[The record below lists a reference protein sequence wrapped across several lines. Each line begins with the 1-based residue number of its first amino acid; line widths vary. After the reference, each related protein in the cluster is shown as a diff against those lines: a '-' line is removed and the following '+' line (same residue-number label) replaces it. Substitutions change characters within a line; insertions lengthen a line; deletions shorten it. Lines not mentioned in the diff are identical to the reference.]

1 MDINKLTPMM
11 KQYIKV
17 KEKYRD
23 CILFFR
29 LGDFYEM
36 FFEDAIVASKTLEIA
51 LTKKACGLDEKAPMC
66 GVPFHSCNS
75 YISKLVENGFKVAI
89 AEQMTEPTSKGIV
102 ERDVVRVVTP
112 GTVLEDNLLEN
123 KKNNYLMSIF
133 IENDDVSL
141 SFVDITTGEISST
154 FLKKNK
160 LIEEIAKISP
170 TEILIN
176 DAYYIKYLKEIS
188 IFNHIYI
195 NENFD
200 FSYLNEDIVY
210 KYFTKD
216 YIDSIKDY
224 QNIKNSLS
232 ILLNYIYSTQK
243 QITNNIN
250 SINLY
255 NTNEYIVLDMATRI
269 NLELTSTIRG
279 NNKKGSLINILD
291 KTSTSMGARLLRKYI
306 EEPLINKDKINERL
320 NIIEEIKDDFML
332 REDLINSLKNIYDI
346 ERICSKIAFEKV
358 TPKEML
364 NLKYSLEKLPILK
377 QLIKSS
383 DTKILKTYIEDMDDL
398 RDLYNLLDSSI
409 LEEPS
414 ISIKEGNII
423 KSSFNKELE
432 SLRDISKN
440 GAFMIKEVENKEK
453 EKTGIKSLKIG
464 FNKVFGYYIEITKTN
479 LNQINLDET
488 YIRKQTLSNA
498 ERFITEELKDI
509 EDKILNAQDKIKT
522 LEYDLFVQI
531 RDEVYKNI
539 EKLQKISK
547 IIANIDVFVSLA
559 TVAYVNNYV
568 KPILNNENKIKIING
583 RHPVVE
589 DMVGEENFIK
599 NDTILEKHA
608 INLITGPNMAGKS
621 TYMRQTAIIC
631 LMAHIGSFV
640 PCEYANISI
649 LDRIFTR
656 VGASDDLSKGQST
669 FMVEMSEVSNILE
682 NATEKSLVILDEIGR
697 GTSTYDGISLA
708 WSIVEYIQ
716 KNIKAK
722 TLFATHYHELTLLEE
737 KFNNIKNYSV
747 QVKEE
752 NDNVVFLRKIQRGP
766 ANKSYGINV
775 AKLAKLPDEVIQ
787 RANIILNE
795 LENKENKIDSSV
807 IVNQDNDEKI
817 KETTT
822 QLSFEC
828 TGDFSLKEEILKI
841 DLMKMNIG
849 DIINT
854 LYQLQ
859 IKAKNI

>member
-36 FFEDAIVASKTLEIA
+36 FFEDAIVASKILEIA

-255 NTNEYIVLDMATRI
+255 NTNEYMVLDMATRI

-440 GAFMIKEVENKEK
+440 GAFMIKEIENKEK

-568 KPILNNENKIKIING
+568 KPILNNENKIEIING

>member
-1 MDINKLTPMM
+1 MDVNKLTPMM

-255 NTNEYIVLDMATRI
+255 NTNEYMVLDMATRI

-440 GAFMIKEVENKEK
+440 GAFMIKEIENKEK

-568 KPILNNENKIKIING
+568 KPILNNENKIEIING

>member
-1 MDINKLTPMM
+1 MDVNKLTPMM

-255 NTNEYIVLDMATRI
+255 NTNEYMVLDMATRI

-440 GAFMIKEVENKEK
+440 GAFMIKEIENKEK

-568 KPILNNENKIKIING
+568 KPILNNENKIEIING

-589 DMVGEENFIK
+589 DMVEEENFIK

>member
-141 SFVDITTGEISST
+141 SFVDITTGEISSI

-195 NENFD
+195 NENFY
-200 FSYLNEDIVY
+200 FSYLNQDIVY

-255 NTNEYIVLDMATRI
+255 NTNEYMVLDMATRI

-440 GAFMIKEVENKEK
+440 GAFMIKEIENKEK

-568 KPILNNENKIKIING
+568 KPILNNENKIEIING

>member
-255 NTNEYIVLDMATRI
+255 NTNEYMVLDMATRI

-440 GAFMIKEVENKEK
+440 GAFMIKEIENKEK

-509 EDKILNAQDKIKT
+509 EDKILNAQDKIKN

-568 KPILNNENKIKIING
+568 KPILNNENKIEIING

>member
-17 KEKYRD
+17 KEKYKD

-75 YISKLVENGFKVAI
+75 YIAKLVENGFKVAI

-102 ERDVVRVVTP
+102 ERDVVRVITP

-133 IENDDVSL
+133 IENDDASV

-160 LIEEIAKISP
+160 LIEEIAKVNP

-176 DAYYIKYLKEIS
+176 DDNYTRYLQEIS
-188 IFNHIYI
+188 IFSGVYI
-195 NENFD
+195 NKNFD
-200 FSYLNEDIVY
+200 DTYLVEDIVY
-210 KYFTKD
+210 KYFSTD
-216 YIDSIKDY
+216 YINSIKDY
-224 QNIKNSLS
+224 QKIKNSLS

-250 SINLY
+250 SINVY
-255 NTNEYIVLDMATRI
+255 NTNEYMLLDMATRV

-332 REDLINSLKNIYDI
+332 REDLIDSLKNIYDI
-346 ERICSKIAFEKV
+346 ERICSKVAFEKV

-377 QLIKSS
+377 TLIKSS

-440 GAFMIKEVENKEK
+440 GAFMIKEIENKEK

-531 RDEVYKNI
+531 RNEVYKNI

-559 TVAYVNNYV
+559 TVAYINNYV
-568 KPILNNENKIKIING
+568 KPVLNNESKIEIING

-589 DMVGEENFIK
+589 DIIGEENFIK

-608 INLITGPNMAGKS
+608 INLITGPNMSGKS

-737 KFNNIKNYSV
+737 KFEDIKNYSV
-747 QVKEE
+747 KVKEE
-752 NDNVVFLRKIQRGP
+752 NDNVVFLRKIERGP

-787 RANIILNE
+787 RANIILSD
-795 LENKENKIDSSV
+795 LENKENKINSS
-807 IVNQDNDEKI
+807 IIANQDNDEKI

-822 QLSFEC
+822 QLSFESA
-828 TGDFSLKEEILKI
+828 GDISLKEEILKI

-849 DIINT
+849 DIINA
-854 LYQLQ
+854 LYNLQL
-859 IKAKNI
+859 KAKS

>member
-75 YISKLVENGFKVAI
+75 YIAKLVENGFKVAI

-255 NTNEYIVLDMATRI
+255 NTNEYMVLDMATRI

-440 GAFMIKEVENKEK
+440 GAFMIKEIENKEK

-568 KPILNNENKIKIING
+568 KPILNNENKIEIING